1 MLLSPSRHLVT
12 PPPSDSLEPD
22 VSIVSRMT
30 AGDES
35 ALGALYDR
43 FGTMAYSL
51 ALAMLREAAD
61 AEEVVSDAFAQ
72 LWRTASSFNPER
84 GSVQAWVMTVTR
96 SRALDRLRARS
107 RGVAAHS
114 VFADAAPADAQ
125 RLVAEP
131 EAQPDEASETADL
144 RARLHASLAGLPA
157 AQRTV
162 VELAYFRGLSQSE
175 IADELGEPLGTVK
188 TRARTALAHLRDVL
202 APLRARGAV

>member
-1 MLLSPSRHLVT
+1 MN
-12 PPPSDSLEPD
+12 
-22 VSIVSRMT
+22 

-35 ALGALYDR
+35 ALGAMYDR
-43 FGTMAYSL
+43 FGTLAYSL

-72 LWRTASSFNPER
+72 LWRTASSFDPTR
-84 GSVQAWVMTVTR
+84 GSLQAWVVTVTR

-107 RGVAAHS
+107 RGVAARS
-114 VFADAAPADAQ
+114 TLADAAPTDVQ

-131 EAQPDEASETADL
+131 EVPPDDASEAADL
-144 RARLHASLAGLPA
+144 RARLHASLAALPQ

-162 VELAYFRGLSQSE
+162 VELAYFRGMSQSE
-175 IADELGEPLGTVK
+175 IAEALGEPLGTVK
-188 TRARTALAHLRDVL
+188 TRARTALAHLRDAL